1 MLELLEILNKK
12 QQQQQQQQ
20 MQEHSGQQQQQL
32 PQHTSSVIHLEE
44 AKEQPKPE
52 ELHGMQQKHRME
64 LSQIELIYRAE
75 GNANL
80 VLALPQFKKVLRLP
94 KIQKQQQQQDQSQLE
109 LQHIELLKQR
119 QQQHQ
124 EPQYQETQYSQ
135 KYPGLNKQQLRQPQ
149 QHPELERE
157 QQRQMQ
163 EPTNMTLAATIGQ
176 EQQQHQ
182 LRSTNGMI
190 LGCIIQHLN

>member
-12 QQQQQQQQ
+12 QQQQQQ

-94 KIQKQQQQQDQSQLE
+94 KIQQQQQQDQSQLE

-119 QQQHQ
+119 QQQQHQ

-176 EQQQHQ
+176 EQQHQ

>member
-12 QQQQQQQQ
+12 QQQQQQ
-20 MQEHSGQQQQQL
+20 MQEPSGQQQQQL
-32 PQHTSSVIHLEE
+32 PQHTSSVSHLEE
-44 AKEQPKPE
+44 AKE

-94 KIQKQQQQQDQSQLE
+94 KIQKQQQDQSQLE
-109 LQHIELLKQR
+109 LQHIELLK

-176 EQQQHQ
+176 EQQHQ